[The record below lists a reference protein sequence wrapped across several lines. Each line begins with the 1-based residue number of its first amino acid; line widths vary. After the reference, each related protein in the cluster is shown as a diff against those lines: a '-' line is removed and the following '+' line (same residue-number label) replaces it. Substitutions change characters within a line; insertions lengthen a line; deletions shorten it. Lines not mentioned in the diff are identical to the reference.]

1 MENTKICFRRFV
13 NTLGMATLVFLLLI
27 GCDNSSSVVEE
38 PAPKIVD
45 ALIQLNGASDEATI
59 EAGETVRFTAYV
71 LTESGDQ
78 IPLDELNENWS
89 WEWKS
94 TDTAVFTVD
103 TKGNGT
109 GEGEG
114 DAFCVIT
121 LTGPDGSTENSSL
134 LKRTPSLTTAS
145 NPGPPGIAAI
155 FVGRDSLFVSV
166 AGSF

>member
-1 MENTKICFRRFV
+1 MRYRKICFRQFGNALSMV
-13 NTLGMATLVFLLLI
+13 ALACLILI
-27 GCDNSSSVVEE
+27 GCDNSTSTEE
-38 PAPKIVD
+38 PVPQITD
-45 ALIQLNGASDEATI
+45 ALIQLDGASDEATI
-59 EAGETVRFTAYV
+59 EAGETVRFTAYA

-78 IPLDELNENWS
+78 IPIDELNENWS
-89 WEWKS
+89 WEWQS

-103 TKGNGT
+103 TEGNGT

-121 LTGPDGSTENSSL
+121 LTGPDGSTESSSL
-134 LKRTPSLTTAS
+134 LKTPPSLTTAS
-145 NPGPPGIAAI
+145 NPGLPGIAAI

>member
-1 MENTKICFRRFV
+1 MENTKICFRWFV
-13 NTLGMATLVFLLLI
+13 NILGMAALAFSLLI

-45 ALIQLNGASDEATI
+45 ALIQLDGAEDEATI
-59 EAGETVRFTAYV
+59 EAGETVKFTGFAV
-71 LTESGDQ
+71 TESGDQ
-78 IPLDELNENWS
+78 IPLSELNENWS

-94 TDTAVFTVD
+94 TATAVFTVD
-103 TKGNGT
+103 TEGNGT

-134 LKRTPSLTTAS
+134 LKRTPSLATAS
-145 NPGPPGIAAI
+145 NPGPHGIAAI

-166 AGSF
+166 TGSF